1 MTYRMGAHT
10 SSDDPT
16 RYRLETELQTWSAKD
31 PIARYRAWLKEQGM
45 LDDAAAAT
53 INKEV
58 EASVRTIRD
67 RLGSMAPPAAGEA
80 IFGRVYGQ
88 PPDSFREEREEF
100 EASLEGT

>member
-1 MTYRMGAHT
+1 
-10 SSDDPT
+10 
-16 RYRLETELQTWSAKD
+16 
-31 PIARYRAWLKEQGM
+31 M

-67 RLGSMAPPAAGEA
+67 RLASMAPPAAGEA
-80 IFGRVYGQ
+80 IFSRVYGR